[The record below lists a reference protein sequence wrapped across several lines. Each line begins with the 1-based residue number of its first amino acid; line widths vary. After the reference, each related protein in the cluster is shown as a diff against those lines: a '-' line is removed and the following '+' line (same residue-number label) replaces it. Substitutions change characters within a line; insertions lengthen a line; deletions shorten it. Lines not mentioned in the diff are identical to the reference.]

1 MKTDLYTKIVL
12 TAIALGIF
20 ILIFQNAGVAPVT
33 TAQAAAIPAPAP
45 QAVHSPLEVNV
56 VQWGGVELNES
67 GVSKTEHMSSIAVKS
82 Y

>member
-12 TAIALGIF
+12 TVIAGALIAIFFRLSDSN
-20 ILIFQNAGVAPVT
+20 LVT

-56 VQWGGVELNES
+56 VQWGGVN
-67 GVSKTEHMSSIAVKS
+67 
-82 Y
+82 